1 MFWTGILLII
11 LFASMLPIFPVSDMR
26 TAGASELGWSGALDV
41 LHHLVLPACTLGF
54 VYLAQYSRL
63 ARASVI
69 EALSADYIRT
79 ARARGLPERTVLY
92 KHALRNGVLPV
103 VTMLGLQFGNVLA
116 GAILVETVF
125 NWPGL
130 GRLAFDSVLRR
141 DYPTLLGIL
150 LFASLLV
157 VVMNQLTD
165 LAYRLVD
172 PRIKTSPARFPPRR
186 RAPYPLYPS
195 RPFHPQ
201 PPWRRRAVATSGRA
215 PVRQSREAL
224 RAFLRNPSAVVG
236 LLLLA
241 AVLAVTLFGPAL
253 MPADPFEIVSAPM
266 EPPGAEFLLGTDYL
280 GRDVLTGLVHG
291 GRAPAGG
298 RGGGGAVGAD
308 RGDGGRAGRLLRRLD
323 RRGADA
329 RHRVLPGAAHA
340 AVRHGA
346 GDAVLAVAGDDRH
359 RHRRG
364 QLDRHGAAGARRVPA
379 AQAARYVLAER
390 VIGAGDARIIWRV
403 ILPNALAPLIVS
415 ATLAVGTAVLFEAGL
430 SFLGLGDPNVMSWG

>member
-1 MFWTGILLII
+1 MLRYLGRRLAYALALLLAVVTLNFLLIHISPGDPVETIAGSMGGISEELRAQLRAQYGLDKPFIAQLGLYLGQVLRGDLGHSYFFNLPVTQLIWDRVPATLLLVVTSVLGAFLAGTLLGTLAARKPNGPLSQGITLLSIVGYSAPVFWTGILLII

-26 TAGASELGWSGALDV
+26 TAGASELGWAGALDV

-79 ARARGLPERTVLY
+79 ARAKGLPERTVLY

-172 PRIKTSPARFPPRR
+172 PRIKTS
-186 RAPYPLYPS
+186 
-195 RPFHPQ
+195 
-201 PPWRRRAVATSGRA
+201 
-215 PVRQSREAL
+215 
-224 RAFLRNPSAVVG
+224 
-236 LLLLA
+236 
-241 AVLAVTLFGPAL
+241 
-253 MPADPFEIVSAPM
+253 
-266 EPPGAEFLLGTDYL
+266 
-280 GRDVLTGLVHG
+280 
-291 GRAPAGG
+291 
-298 RGGGGAVGAD
+298 
-308 RGDGGRAGRLLRRLD
+308 
-323 RRGADA
+323 
-329 RHRVLPGAAHA
+329 
-340 AVRHGA
+340 
-346 GDAVLAVAGDDRH
+346 
-359 RHRRG
+359 
-364 QLDRHGAAGARRVPA
+364 
-379 AQAARYVLAER
+379 
-390 VIGAGDARIIWRV
+390 
-403 ILPNALAPLIVS
+403 
-415 ATLAVGTAVLFEAGL
+415 
-430 SFLGLGDPNVMSWG
+430 